1 MVIIASTIG
10 MQRLSWGTKYSIM
23 KHNIDNKTTENTGLL
38 ITAESK
44 TIYHK
49 YILEGNRR
57 STLSMSPNDEE
68 TSMHT
73 PFTVHNIKTNVNVV
87 ES

>member
-1 MVIIASTIG
+1 
-10 MQRLSWGTKYSIM
+10 M

-57 STLSMSPNDEE
+57 STLSMSPNNEE
-68 TSMHT
+68 TSMRT

>member
-1 MVIIASTIG
+1 MVIITSIIG

-38 ITAESK
+38 ITSESK

-73 PFTVHNIKTNVNVV
+73 PFTVHNIKTNVNVG

>member
-1 MVIIASTIG
+1 MVIIASIIG

-38 ITAESK
+38 ITSESK

-57 STLSMSPNDEE
+57 STRSMSPNDEE

>member
-1 MVIIASTIG
+1 
-10 MQRLSWGTKYSIM
+10 M

-44 TIYHK
+44 TSYHK

-57 STLSMSPNDEE
+57 STLTISPNNEE